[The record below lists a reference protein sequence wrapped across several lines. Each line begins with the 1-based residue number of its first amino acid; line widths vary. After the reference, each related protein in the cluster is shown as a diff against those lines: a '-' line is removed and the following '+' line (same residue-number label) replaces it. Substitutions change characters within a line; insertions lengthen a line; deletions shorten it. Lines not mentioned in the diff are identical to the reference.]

1 MMDATR
7 ARRPMGVWIPL
18 GKGHS
23 LRVVDRPGR
32 KLDGPGLARLLADL
46 RDVADRCLPSGMLRY
61 GILSGDPERME
72 RAVIALIYDRSG
84 RPVGFNAMSWM
95 EIELEA
101 GPTRVLHAGL
111 CMIVPGSRRGGLL
124 GLMSAASAMV
134 AFMTNGFRPMWVT
147 NVTQVPAV
155 AGLFAESVG
164 GVYPAPSRTRP
175 PSTEYRR
182 VAEQLME
189 RHRHVFGVGTDA
201 ELDVARFVI
210 RNAYTGGSDEL
221 KKSYEHAGKHRDP
234 RINRL
239 CRDLLDYD
247 RGDDL
252 LQVGRLTL
260 GVVASLVA
268 TFSKRILKR
277 AIRRL
282 RTSRPL
288 PPVSLGTRGGAVR

>member
-1 MMDATR
+1 MRNVTR
-7 ARRPMGVWIPL
+7 EPRPMGVWIPL

-32 KLDGPGLARLLADL
+32 KVDAPELARLLTDL
-46 RDVADRCLPSGMLRY
+46 REVADRCLPSGALRY

-95 EIELEA
+95 EIELAA

-134 AFMTNGFRPMWVT
+134 AFATNRFAPLWVT

-155 AGLFAESVG
+155 AGLFTESVG
-164 GVYPAPSRTRP
+164 GVYPSPGRARP

-182 VAEQLME
+182 IAVQVME
-189 RHRHVFGVGTDA
+189 RHRHVFGVGADA
-201 ELDVARFVI
+201 ELDAERFVI
-210 RNAYTGGSDEL
+210 RRAYTGGSDEL

-234 RINRL
+234 RVNRL

-252 LQVGRLTL
+252 LQVGKLTL
-260 GVVASLVA
+260 AVV
-268 TFSKRILKR
+268 TFSKRIVKR
-277 AIRRL
+277 AVRRL
-282 RTSRPL
+282 QTSRPL
-288 PPVSLGTRGGAVR
+288 SPVPLRTKGGGVR